1 MPAVQFKDYYKTLG
15 IERNATDADIRAAYL
30 KKARQFHPDKNKGDK
45 QAEERFKEINEAN
58 EVLSDTDKRKMY
70 DRFGED
76 WQRYR
81 DAGYTGDEPA
91 GRASTGAQPDF
102 GQWFTGQSGG
112 PRFDYE
118 DAAGPDGFSDFFKT
132 VFGRSGYSSAR
143 PTRRRGDDLETNITL
158 SFDEAFRGTTR
169 GVNITQ
175 HETCPTCGGAGYV
188 REQPCPTCDT
198 AGTVRKRSTLEVR
211 IPAGIATGQ
220 SVRVAGKGEPGFNG
234 GPNGDVYLRVT
245 VASDA
250 RFERQGDDLKTEFSV
265 PLYTAI
271 LGGEVVV
278 PTPGGR
284 VALTIPAETSSG
296 KLFRLRGKGMPK
308 RGKSGEYGD
317 LLARATIAL
326 PSKLSDKERELFEQL
341 RDLSSST

>member
-1 MPAVQFKDYYKTLG
+1 MPAVQFKDYYKTLE
-15 IERNATDADIRAAYL
+15 IDRNATESEVRAAYL
-30 KKARQFHPDKNKGDK
+30 KLARKYHPDKNKGDR

-58 EVLSDTDKRKMY
+58 EVLSDADKRKMY
-70 DRFGED
+70 DRYGED

-81 DAGYTGDEPA
+81 DAGFTGDEPT
-91 GRASTGAQPDF
+91 GRTPGGAQPDF
-102 GQWFTGQSGG
+102 GQWFTGQAGG
-112 PRFDYE
+112 PRFDFE
-118 DAAGPDGFSDFFKT
+118 ETAGADGFSDFFKT
-132 VFGRSGYSSAR
+132 VFGRSGYATSR
-143 PTRRRGDDLETNITL
+143 PTRRRGDDLETNVTL
-158 SFDEAFRGTTR
+158 SFEEAYRGTTR
-169 GVNITQ
+169 GVSITH
-175 HETCPTCGGAGYV
+175 HETCSTCGGVGYV

-198 AGTVRKRSTLEVR
+198 SGTVPRRSTIEVR

-220 SVRVAGKGEPGFNG
+220 SVRVAGKGEPGING

-245 VASDA
+245 VTNDP

-278 PTPGGR
+278 PTPDGR

-308 RGKSGEYGD
+308 RGKTGEFGD
-317 LLARATIAL
+317 LLARATISL
-326 PSKLSDKERELFEQL
+326 PSRLTDKERDLFGQL
-341 RDLSSST
+341 RDLRPGN

>member
-1 MPAVQFKDYYKTLG
+1 
-15 IERNATDADIRAAYL
+15 
-30 KKARQFHPDKNKGDK
+30 
-45 QAEERFKEINEAN
+45 
-58 EVLSDTDKRKMY
+58 
-70 DRFGED
+70 
-76 WQRYR
+76 
-81 DAGYTGDEPA
+81 
-91 GRASTGAQPDF
+91 
-102 GQWFTGQSGG
+102 
-112 PRFDYE
+112 
-118 DAAGPDGFSDFFKT
+118 
-132 VFGRSGYSSAR
+132 
-143 PTRRRGDDLETNITL
+143 
-158 SFDEAFRGTTR
+158 
-169 GVNITQ
+169 
-175 HETCPTCGGAGYV
+175 
-188 REQPCPTCDT
+188 
-198 AGTVRKRSTLEVR
+198 LEVR

-278 PTPGGR
+278 PTPGGK

-308 RGKSGEYGD
+308 RGKSGEFGD

-341 RDLSSST
+341 RDLSSSS